1 MPSINLR
8 PWREELRAERQKQFI
23 TSLVAVLL
31 AAAVLVFL
39 WQDRVS
45 AQIEYQNSRNAY
57 LKKSMVEL
65 DKKIKEIQDLTTE
78 RQKLLDRMKV
88 IQDLQGTRPVIVRV
102 MDELVRTLPEGLYYV
117 SLERKGAE
125 LFIKGMAESNNRIS
139 SLMRNFEASDWFAGP
154 NLKDVSAVK
163 PTDKSADTLN
173 SFDLTV
179 KQVTPQPTE
188 TAETESTN
196 SGKGA

>member
-23 TSLVAVLL
+23 TTLVGVLI
-31 AAAVLVFL
+31 AAAALVFL
-39 WQDRVS
+39 WQDHVS
-45 AQIEYQNSRNAY
+45 SKIEYQNSRNAY
-57 LKKSMVEL
+57 LKTSMVEL
-65 DKKIKEIQDLTTE
+65 DKKIKEIQELTAE
-78 RQKLLDRMKV
+78 RQKLIDRMKV

-102 MDELVRTLPEGLYYV
+102 MDELVRTLPDGLYYA

-125 LFIKGMAESNNRIS
+125 LAIKGMAESNNRIS
-139 SLMRNFEASDWFAGP
+139 SLMRNLEASDWFASP

-163 PTDKSADTLN
+163 KDNSDEVLN

-179 KQVTPQPTE
+179 IQVTPDTSAA
-188 TAETESTN
+188 TTDT
-196 SGKGA
+196 GKGA

>member
-23 TSLVAVLL
+23 TTLVGVLI

-39 WQDRVS
+39 WQDHVNS
-45 AQIEYQNSRNAY
+45 MIEYQNSRNAY
-57 LKKSMVEL
+57 LKTSMVEL
-65 DKKIKEIQDLTTE
+65 DKKIKEIQELSAE
-78 RQKLLDRMKV
+78 RQKLIDRMKV

-102 MDELVRTLPEGLYYV
+102 MDELVRTLSEGLYYT
-117 SLERKGAE
+117 SLERKGDE
-125 LFIKGMAESNNRIS
+125 LAIKGMAESNNRIS
-139 SLMRNFEASDWFAGP
+139 SLMRNLEASDWFASP

-163 PTDKSADTLN
+163 KDKSDEVLN

-179 KQVTPQPTE
+179 KQVSPDAGANTTD
-188 TAETESTN
+188 T
-196 SGKGA
+196 GKGA